1 MGTVDSVTIW
11 GLRAESRVPPVMVVV
26 MFPIADDDTSLR
38 QRPETVG
45 IQTLI
50 ADAELKDST

>member
-1 MGTVDSVTIW
+1 
-11 GLRAESRVPPVMVVV
+11 MVVV